1 MNLSVH
7 KVPTVFQI
15 LNTIVVQQEY
25 DPIIYVQCN
34 DSMMRDVLVDN
45 RVGVN
50 MIIIPTY
57 YNAYLIPF
65 KNISTHIIH
74 LSSGVKKIVHYPVS
88 TRLLFMVI
96 FKMFL
101 VPSLSSTPLL

>member
-25 DPIIYVQCN
+25 DPIIYVQYN
-34 DSMMRDVLVDN
+34 YSMLRGVLVDN

-50 MIIIPTY
+50 MIIILAY
-57 YNAYLIPF
+57 YNAYLIPLQ
-65 KNISTHIIH
+65 KSKYSRYTLIIQCQEDCA
-74 LSSGVKKIVHYPVS
+74 LSGKHEAFFYDSI
-88 TRLLFMVI
+88 
-96 FKMFL
+96 
-101 VPSLSSTPLL
+101 